1 MCLIYILL
9 VWLSRGLA
17 MFHKDLYG
25 LRLKKLR
32 NQAGEKQADL
42 AELLGVKPNQIVEM
56 ENGRKTTTFEKLT
69 IICQHY
75 NVSAD
80 YLLGLID
87 EPRPLV

>member
-1 MCLIYILL
+1 
-9 VWLSRGLA
+9 

-69 IICQHY
+69 IICRHY

-87 EPRPLV
+87 EPRPLQKEGKA

>member
-1 MCLIYILL
+1 MIHPFSG
-9 VWLSRGLA
+9 VVKGAS

-32 NQAGEKQADL
+32 TQTGEKQADL
-42 AELLGVKPNQIVEM
+42 AQLLGVKPNQVVEM

-87 EPRPLV
+87 EPRPLK

>member
-1 MCLIYILL
+1 
-9 VWLSRGLA
+9 

-32 NQAGEKQADL
+32 KQADEKQAEL
-42 AELLGVKPNQIVEM
+42 ATLLGVKPNQIVEM
-56 ENGRKTTTFEKLT
+56 ENGRKTTTFERLT

-87 EPRPLV
+87 EPRPLDQKEGTL

>member
-1 MCLIYILL
+1 
-9 VWLSRGLA
+9 

-32 NQAGEKQADL
+32 NQAGEKQAGL

-69 IICQHY
+69 MICQHY

-87 EPRPLV
+87 EPRPLKKEGPL

>member
-1 MCLIYILL
+1 
-9 VWLSRGLA
+9 

-32 NQAGEKQADL
+32 TQAGEKQADL

-69 IICQHY
+69 IICRHY

-87 EPRPLV
+87 EPRPLQKEGPL

>member
-1 MCLIYILL
+1 
-9 VWLSRGLA
+9 

-42 AELLGVKPNQIVEM
+42 AALLGVKPNQIVEM

-80 YLLGLID
+80 YLLGLIE
-87 EPRPLV
+87 EPRPLKKEG

>member
-1 MCLIYILL
+1 
-9 VWLSRGLA
+9 

-32 NQAGEKQADL
+32 NQTGEKQADL

-69 IICQHY
+69 IICKHY

-87 EPRPLV
+87 EPRPLKKEGPL

>member
-1 MCLIYILL
+1 
-9 VWLSRGLA
+9 

-32 NQAGEKQADL
+32 GQAGEKQADL
-42 AELLGVKPNQIVEM
+42 AQLLGVRPNQIVEM
-56 ENGRKTTTFEKLT
+56 ENGRKTTSFERLT

-87 EPRPLV
+87 EPRPLKKEGQL

>member
-1 MCLIYILL
+1 
-9 VWLSRGLA
+9 

-32 NQAGEKQADL
+32 DQAGEKQGDL

-69 IICQHY
+69 IICRHY
-75 NVSAD
+75 NISAD

-87 EPRPLV
+87 EPRPLQKEGPL

>member
-1 MCLIYILL
+1 
-9 VWLSRGLA
+9 

-32 NQAGEKQADL
+32 KQADEKQADL
-42 AELLGVKPNQIVEM
+42 AALLGVKPNQIVEM
-56 ENGRKTTTFEKLT
+56 ENGRKTTTFERLT

-87 EPRPLV
+87 EPRPLDQKEGTL

>member
-1 MCLIYILL
+1 
-9 VWLSRGLA
+9 

-56 ENGRKTTTFEKLT
+56 ETGRKTTTFEKLT
-69 IICQHY
+69 MICQHY

-87 EPRPLV
+87 EPRPLKKEGPL

>member
-1 MCLIYILL
+1 
-9 VWLSRGLA
+9 

-32 NQAGEKQADL
+32 KQADEKQADL
-42 AELLGVKPNQIVEM
+42 ATLIGVKPNQIVEM

-87 EPRPLV
+87 EPRPLNQKEGDQ

>member
-1 MCLIYILL
+1 
-9 VWLSRGLA
+9 

-42 AELLGVKPNQIVEM
+42 AALLGVKPNQIVEM

-87 EPRPLV
+87 EPRPLQKEGTP

>member
-1 MCLIYILL
+1 
-9 VWLSRGLA
+9 

-32 NQAGEKQADL
+32 THAGEKQADL

-69 IICQHY
+69 IICRHY
-75 NVSAD
+75 NISAD

-87 EPRPLV
+87 EPRPLQKEGPL